1 MSTNVY
7 PIGHLEL
14 GVYFVVSIIHCALGC
29 ALAVRAS
36 FSNQPW
42 LKFALKQSDYVSK
55 YDIDDSDVEWML
67 FRGAVA
73 KLLVGMTIH
82 SVIYRMIRE
91 IRNERLRSLMLIIFW
106 LGLNTWLTSSICII
120 NCLLLCIV
128 VTALT
133 RLLKTELVAWILCVV
148 FVCSCSS
155 SWIKYDQSD
164 EQTYYREYQ
173 LYIYL
178 SVLNFNIHLRRNPNV
193 QLNFDLLCSF
203 LEYAFYP
210 PYTSLLIVLFEDY
223 CQQKKNI
230 KSTNIKHVL
239 FYAFRLIFWF
249 YLIELALHFTRV
261 NVFFSAPYTLV
272 NNFHNYELFSI
283 AYVRGQFFHTKYVV
297 IFGIPRLFAHIDGM
311 QPPGP
316 AICISRI
323 SKYSKMWR
331 YFDRGLYDFLKT
343 QLYIPLIQITPYPQ
357 VGRFLAMLVVFG
369 FVLLWHGVNFNFF
382 AWVALSALELI
393 IERLGYMFYTSA
405 LGTKVRIKIGDANFV
420 RLTAVA
426 LLTNVIP
433 GIFGAFFFLDRRDLA
448 LKIFNK
454 VLVQGIVDVL
464 TMNIHYA
471 NSGFVLLHLLL
482 LGYCFGH
489 VCSYLHV
496 KLDTREKTKT
506 N

>member
-14 GVYFVVSIIHCALGC
+14 GFYFVVSIVHCALGC

-42 LKFALKQSDYVSK
+42 LKFALKPSDYVSN
-55 YDIDDSDVEWML
+55 YDVDDSDVEWML
-67 FRGAVA
+67 FRGAIA
-73 KLLVGMTIH
+73 KLLVGMIVH
-82 SVIYRMIRE
+82 SVVYRMVRE

-148 FVCSCSS
+148 FVCCCSS

-178 SVLNFNIHLRRNPNV
+178 SVKP
-193 QLNFDLLCSF
+193 
-203 LEYAFYP
+203 
-210 PYTSLLIVLFEDY
+210 
-223 CQQKKNI
+223 
-230 KSTNIKHVL
+230 TNIKHVL

-261 NVFFSAPYTLV
+261 NVFFSAPYTLA

-297 IFGIPRLFAHIDGM
+297 IFGIQRLFAHIDGM

-343 QLYIPLIQITPYPQ
+343 QLYIPLIRITPYPQ

-393 IERLGYMFYTSA
+393 IERLGYMFYTSE
-405 LGTKVRIKIGDANFV
+405 LGTKLRNKIGDANFV

-433 GIFGAFFFLDRRDLA
+433 GIFGAFFFLDRRELA

-454 VLVQGIVDVL
+454 VLVEGILDVL